1 MNNLI
6 PSYRDTLFGSVTDIS
21 IDIAET
27 MIDSVLKDG
36 LLKDIPVIGVIASLC
51 KVGACIREKNLLA
64 QTITFINSFNNGS
77 IEPEI
82 LVSHREELESNPKKA
97 EKELG
102 RIILLL
108 DSHTDLIKSKIL
120 GRFYRAYIKGLIT
133 WEKLSELAEA
143 NKQLFV
149 IDYKILIDLN
159 SNKIDIDD
167 KVSEHMEYK
176 LLRLISLGLVFER
189 RARLIS
195 GSRLE
200 YHDCRFETTSFGRTF
215 VQNMR

>member
-6 PSYRDTLFGSVTDIS
+6 PSYRDTLFGLVTDIS

-27 MIDSVLKDG
+27 MIDSVLKDD
-36 LLKDIPVIGVIASLC
+36 LLKDIPVIGMIISLC

-77 IEPEI
+77 IDPEI
-82 LVSHREELESNPKKA
+82 LRSHREELENNPKKA
-97 EKELG
+97 ERELG

-120 GRFYRAYIKGLIT
+120 GRFYRAYIRGLIT
-133 WEKLSELAEA
+133 WEKFSELAKA
-143 NKQLFV
+143 NKQLF
-149 IDYKILIDLN
+149 ITDYKILIGLN
-159 SNKIDIDD
+159 SKKIDIND
-167 KVSEHMEYK
+167 KVSEDREYK
-176 LLRLISLGLVFER
+176 LLRLMSLGLVFER
-189 RARLIS
+189 RARLI
-195 GSRLE
+195 GANKLE
-200 YHDCRFETTSFGRTF
+200 YHECRFETTPFGRTF